1 MVIAIQILLILGVP
15 ALLMYAEKRV
25 KLVEW
30 VGPVILCYLTGMLAA
45 ALPIWEPDNGISN
58 LLSGVSAIL
67 AIPLVLFST
76 NLQAWKRLA
85 GKTLLSFALCLVA
98 SLVATFVAYQLIGK
112 SMAEGRELAGMTVG
126 VYTGGT
132 VNLNIIAKI
141 LGSSP
146 ELIGKA
152 NLADL
157 VVSSVYL
164 LLLFTVM
171 QRIALLFLPAF
182 QKLSGQAAAN
192 VEQQDENLPK
202 GLGGWAKAL
211 LLGAVVGGGSLAL
224 GELAG
229 MLIPF
234 GNPKDQQMLT
244 YTIALLAVTLIALWL
259 SNNLKIRNMP
269 GTFLLGEY
277 FLLAFCVAIGLMIDV
292 RELTNMAEIADL
304 LAFMAIAIY
313 GAIILHFVLARFF
326 KIDADTAIITS
337 VAAVFSP
344 VFVPPIA
351 RVMKNKEIIT
361 SGMTTGVIGF
371 VLGSFLGLGLWW
383 VL

>member
-1 MVIAIQILLILGVP
+1 MVLVIQLLLMLGIP

-25 KLVEW
+25 KLIEW
-30 VGPVILCYLTGMLAA
+30 VGPVVLCYLAGMFAA
-45 ALPIWEPDNGISN
+45 TLPFWDPHDDISN
-58 LLSGVSAIL
+58 TISGVSAIL

-76 NLQAWKRLA
+76 NLEAWKRLA
-85 GKTLLSFALCLVA
+85 GKTLLSFGLCLVA
-98 SLVATFVAYQLIGK
+98 ALVAAFTAYQLIGK
-112 SMAEGRELAGMTVG
+112 GMPEGRDLAGMTVG

-157 VVSSVYL
+157 VVSAIYL

-182 QKLSGQAAAN
+182 QKFKGKDGQGAAIEDSP
-192 VEQQDENLPK
+192 VPK
-202 GLGGWAKAL
+202 SLLGWGKAL
-211 LLGAVVGGGSLAL
+211 LLGAVVGGGSLGL
-224 GELAG
+224 GELSG
-229 MLIPF
+229 MLF
-234 GNPKDQQMLT
+234 NLGNPKDQQMLT
-244 YTIALLAVTLIALWL
+244 YTIALLAVTIISLLL
-259 SNNLKIRNMP
+259 SNNLKIRNLP
-269 GTFLLGEY
+269 GTFVLGEY
-277 FLLAFCVAIGLMIDV
+277 FLLVFCVAIGLMIDIKA
-292 RELTNMAEIADL
+292 LFNMSEIADL

-313 GAIILHFVLARFF
+313 GAIILHFLLARLF
-326 KIDADTAIITS
+326 KIDADTTIITS

-351 RVMKNKEIIT
+351 RVLKNKEIIT

-383 VL
+383 ML

>member
-1 MVIAIQILLILGVP
+1 MVTIIQFLLMLGIP

-45 ALPIWEPDNGISN
+45 TLPIWTPDAGLANLMSGI
-58 LLSGVSAIL
+58 SAIL

-85 GKTLLSFALCLVA
+85 GKTLLSFGLCLVA
-98 SLVATFVAYQLIGK
+98 ALLATYAAYQLIGFQ
-112 SMAEGRELAGMTVG
+112 MEEGKELAGMTVG

-141 LGSSP
+141 LGTSP

-157 VVSSVYL
+157 LVSSVYL

-182 QKLSGQAAAN
+182 QKLKGEDGGT
-192 VEQQDENLPK
+192 EQQELPLPK
-202 GLGGWAKAL
+202 GLLGWAKAL
-211 LLGAVVGGGSLAL
+211 LLGAVVGGGSLGL

-229 MLIPF
+229 MFISF
-234 GNPKDQQMLT
+234 GDPKDQQMMT
-244 YTIALLAVTLIALWL
+244 YTIALLAVTLVALGL
-259 SNNLKIRNMP
+259 SNKVKIRNLP
-269 GTFLLGEY
+269 GTFQLGEY
-277 FLLAFCVAIGLMIDV
+277 FLLVFCVAIGLMIDV
-292 RELTNMAEIADL
+292 RELADLDKIADL

-313 GAIILHFVLARFF
+313 GAIVLHFVLARFF
-326 KIDADTAIITS
+326 KIDADTVIITS

-351 RVMKNKEIIT
+351 RVMKNKEIIA

-371 VLGSFLGLGLWW
+371 VLGSFLGLGLWG
-383 VL
+383 LL

>member
-1 MVIAIQILLILGVP
+1 MTIAIQLLLILGIP

-45 ALPIWEPDNGISN
+45 ALPIWEPDGSLSN

-85 GKTLLSFALCLVA
+85 GKTLLSFGLCLVSA
-98 SLVATFVAYQLIGK
+98 LVAAYVAYQLFGE
-112 SMAEGRELAGMTVG
+112 SMSEGRELAGMTVG

-171 QRIALLFLPAF
+171 QRVALLFLPAF
-182 QKLSGQAAAN
+182 KKMSGQGTEM
-192 VEQQDENLPK
+192 EQLDENIPK
-202 GLGGWAKAL
+202 GLGGWVKAL

-224 GELAG
+224 GEGAG
-229 MLIPF
+229 MLFNF

-244 YTIALLAVTLIALWL
+244 YTIALLAVTLIALGL
-259 SNNLKIRNMP
+259 SNKLKIRNLP

-277 FLLAFCVAIGLMIDV
+277 FLLAFCVAIGLMIDI
-292 RELTNMAEIADL
+292 RALSNIAEIADL
-304 LAFMAIAIY
+304 LAFMAVAIY
-313 GAIILHFVLARFF
+313 GAVILHFVLASFF
-326 KIDADTAIITS
+326 KIDADTTIITS

-351 RVMKNKEIIT
+351 RVLKNKEIIT

>member
-1 MVIAIQILLILGVP
+1 MVSAIQILLILGIP

-30 VGPVILCYLTGMLAA
+30 VGPVVLCYLTGMLAA
-45 ALPIWEPDNGISN
+45 ALPIWEPDSNLSN

-98 SLVATFVAYQLIGK
+98 ALLAAYVAYQLFGK
-112 SMAEGRELAGMTVG
+112 GMAEGKELAGMTVG

-141 LGSSP
+141 LGASP
-146 ELIGKA
+146 ELIGQA

-182 QKLSGQAAAN
+182 QKMTGQQGE
-192 VEQQDENLPK
+192 VEQQDAAIPENL
-202 GLGGWAKAL
+202 LGWGKAL
-211 LLGAVVGGGSLAL
+211 LLGAIVGGGSLAL
-224 GELAG
+224 GEGAG
-229 MLIPF
+229 MLFSF
-234 GNPKDQQMLT
+234 GSPKDQQMLT
-244 YTIALLAVTLIALWL
+244 YTLALLAVTLIALGL
-259 SNNLKIRNMP
+259 SNKLKIRHLP

-277 FLLAFCVAIGLMIDV
+277 FLLAFCVAIGLMIDI
-292 RELTNMAEIADL
+292 RELTNMAAIADL
-304 LAFMAIAIY
+304 LAFMAVAIY

-326 KIDADTAIITS
+326 RIDADTTIITS

-383 VL
+383 IL

>member
-1 MVIAIQILLILGVP
+1 MVLVIQLLLMLGIP

-25 KLVEW
+25 KLIEW
-30 VGPVILCYLTGMLAA
+30 VGPVVLCYLAGMLAA
-45 ALPIWEPDNGISN
+45 ALPFWDPHDGISN
-58 LLSGVSAIL
+58 TISGVSAIL

-76 NLQAWKRLA
+76 NLEAWKRLA

-98 SLVATFVAYQLIGK
+98 ALVAAFTAYQLIGK
-112 SMAEGRELAGMTVG
+112 GMPEGRDLAGMTVG

-157 VVSSVYL
+157 VVSAIYL

-182 QKLSGQAAAN
+182 QKFRGKDGAGATIEDSPI
-192 VEQQDENLPK
+192 PK
-202 GLGGWAKAL
+202 SLLGWGKAL
-211 LLGAVVGGGSLAL
+211 LLGAVVGGGSLGL
-224 GELAG
+224 GELSG
-229 MLIPF
+229 MLF
-234 GNPKDQQMLT
+234 NLGNPKDQQMLT
-244 YTIALLAVTLIALWL
+244 YTIALLAVTIISLLL
-259 SNNLKIRNMP
+259 SNNLKIRNLP
-269 GTFLLGEY
+269 GTFVLGEY
-277 FLLAFCVAIGLMIDV
+277 FLLVFCVAIGLMIDIKA
-292 RELTNMAEIADL
+292 LFNMAEIADL
-304 LAFMAIAIY
+304 LAFMAVAIY
-313 GAIILHFVLARFF
+313 GAIILHFLLARVF
-326 KIDADTAIITS
+326 KIDADTTIITS

-351 RVMKNKEIIT
+351 RVLKNKEIIT

-383 VL
+383 ML

>member
-1 MVIAIQILLILGVP
+1 MVIAIQLLLILGIP

-45 ALPIWEPDNGISN
+45 ALPIWEPDSSLSN

-85 GKTLLSFALCLVA
+85 GKTLLSFGLCLVA
-98 SLVATFVAYQLIGK
+98 SLVAAFVAFQLIGK
-112 SMAEGRELAGMTVG
+112 NMEEGRELAGMTVG

-182 QKLSGQAAAN
+182 QKLSGQAAAD
-192 VEQQDENLPK
+192 VEQQEDNMPK
-202 GLGGWAKAL
+202 GFGGWAKAL
-211 LLGAVVGGGSLAL
+211 LLGAVVGGGSLGL

>member
-1 MVIAIQILLILGVP
+1 MVLIIQLLLMLGIP

-25 KLVEW
+25 KLIEW
-30 VGPVILCYLTGMLAA
+30 VGPVVLCYLAGMFAA
-45 ALPIWEPDNGISN
+45 ALPFWDPHDELSN
-58 LLSGVSAIL
+58 TISGVSAIL

-76 NLQAWKRLA
+76 NLEAWKRLA
-85 GKTLLSFALCLVA
+85 GKTLVSFALCLVA
-98 SLVATFVAYQLIGK
+98 ALVAAFTAYQLIGK
-112 SMAEGRELAGMTVG
+112 GMAEGRDLAGMTVG

-157 VVSSVYL
+157 VVSAVYL

-182 QKLSGQAAAN
+182 QKFRGKDGEGAEIEDSP
-192 VEQQDENLPK
+192 VPKNL
-202 GLGGWAKAL
+202 LGWGKAL
-211 LLGAVVGGGSLAL
+211 LLGAVVGGGSLGL
-224 GELAG
+224 GELSG
-229 MLIPF
+229 MLF
-234 GNPKDQQMLT
+234 NLGNPKDQQMLT
-244 YTIALLAVTLIALWL
+244 YTIALLAVTIISLML
-259 SNNLKIRNMP
+259 SNNLKIRNLP
-269 GTFLLGEY
+269 GTFVLGEY
-277 FLLAFCVAIGLMIDV
+277 FLLVFCVAIGLMIDIKA
-292 RELTNMAEIADL
+292 LFNMAEIADL
-304 LAFMAIAIY
+304 LAFMAVAIY
-313 GAIILHFVLARFF
+313 GAIILHFALARVF
-326 KIDADTAIITS
+326 KIDADTTIITS

-351 RVMKNKEIIT
+351 RVLKNKEIIT

-383 VL
+383 ML